1 MVIESAW
8 LDNLQIHKTGTL
20 AVTSMT
26 LGSPSPRAVVE
37 NRPGDHGAV
46 DSTRFYGPRSIEL
59 VGHVR
64 GSDHQAMVSAVDNL
78 MGRLALGSTHVLR
91 FRRLGD
97 GQDLRCTVRVDS
109 SVDMQVGEHPGPY
122 TPWGVSLLA
131 PDPRLYSDTLTVASY
146 DPTDAG
152 SDGLVFPLGFPLVFG
167 AEDGVGVLTVENAGT
182 VSTPPVLTV
191 TGPVTNPAIDN
202 ETLGL
207 SVRTQNCGLAS
218 GDTLVVDV
226 AERVVRLN
234 GTTSRP
240 DLVDT
245 ARTHW
250 WELAPGLN
258 RLRMRGSGM
267 VSTET
272 ELEVSFRSAHI

>member
-8 LDNLQIHKTGTL
+8 LDNLQIHKAGGL
-20 AVTSMT
+20 AITDMS
-26 LGSPSPRAVVE
+26 LGSPAPRAVVE

-46 DSTRFYGPRSIEL
+46 DSTRFYGPRTIEL
-59 VGHVR
+59 TGYVGASTHPEFIGR
-64 GSDHQAMVSAVDNL
+64 VDNL
-78 MGRLALGSTHVLR
+78 LGRLALGSVHVLR

-97 GQDLRCTVRVDS
+97 TNDLRCMVRVDS
-109 SVDMQVGEHPGPY
+109 GVDMSAGEHPSPFAR
-122 TPWGVSLLA
+122 WGVSLFCA
-131 PDPRLYSDTLTVASY
+131 DPRLYSDTLTVASY

-191 TGPVTNPAIDN
+191 TGPVTNPTIDN

-207 SVRTQNCGLAS
+207 SIRTQNCGLAS

-250 WELAPGLN
+250 WELAPGPN

-267 VSTET
+267 VSAET